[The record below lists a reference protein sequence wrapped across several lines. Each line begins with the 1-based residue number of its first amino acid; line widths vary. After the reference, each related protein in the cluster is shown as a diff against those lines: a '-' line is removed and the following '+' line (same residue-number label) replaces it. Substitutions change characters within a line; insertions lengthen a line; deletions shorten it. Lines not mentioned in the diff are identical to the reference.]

1 MYEKPLPAIDIESA
15 PFWQAAREHRLA
27 IMQCR
32 LCDRHFFY
40 PRALCPHCH
49 SSLVEWT
56 KASGRGAIYSFTI
69 AGGPATTAPPPTS
82 PLLLPLPSAAFK
94 PDVPYVV
101 ALVELEEGPRL
112 MTNIVTT
119 DVDGVRIGQK
129 VTAVYDDVTD
139 EVTLVKFAPV

>member
-69 AGGPATTAPPPTS
+69 ARRPAPPSSPTCPMS
-82 PLLLPLPSAAFK
+82 WRWSSSRKGRAS
-94 PDVPYVV
+94 
-101 ALVELEEGPRL
+101 
-112 MTNIVTT
+112 
-119 DVDGVRIGQK
+119 
-129 VTAVYDDVTD
+129 
-139 EVTLVKFAPV
+139 